1 MKRISLKVGIW
12 TLRFI
17 AATLAL
23 AILFIAVTPQGRA
36 GFNTAL
42 FVLQALDL
50 PVSP

>member
-23 AILFIAVTPQGRA
+23 AILFIAATLIRDNN
-36 GFNTAL
+36 FCL
-42 FVLQALDL
+42 L
-50 PVSP
+50 PHWILLPKVFSF